1 MGKKGLGKFVVGAGL
16 GVSLGVLFAP
26 KKGKELRK
34 DLGEK
39 CKELVDYVKSLD
51 KDEVKDN
58 ILEKIDDIKDEIKDL
73 DKEKVLSNAKKK
85 GKDILNKC
93 DELVDLAVKKG
104 TPYLEKATDEV
115 RSKAIDV
122 LEDTI
127 SRLEKNKKKTK

>member
-1 MGKKGLGKFVVGAGL
+1 MRKRGLGKFVIGAGL
-16 GVSLGVLFAP
+16 GVGLGFLFAP

-34 DLGEK
+34 DLSQK

-51 KDEVKDN
+51 KDEVKDI
-58 ILEKIDDIKDEIKDL
+58 ILEKIEDIKAEIKDL
-73 DKEKVLSNAKKK
+73 DKEKVLTTAKKK
-85 GKDILNKC
+85 GKDILAKC

-127 SRLEKNKKKTK
+127 NRLEKGKKKTK